1 MSRRPQKPN
10 RRASSP
16 QASASSPRE
25 FRLPENTTPALPAV
39 EDFAGLDMP
48 AALLKTLTA
57 QGVTTPFPIQAATL
71 PNSLAGRDLLGRG
84 RTGSGKTL
92 AFGLALLARTAGL
105 RAEPKAPLALVLV
118 PTRELAQQVTDA
130 LTPYATA
137 VNLRLA
143 TVVGGLSITKQA
155 GTLRR
160 GAEVVVA
167 TPGRLN
173 DLVERGDCVLDQ
185 VRITVLDEADQMT
198 DMGFLPQI
206 TKLIQHVRPDGQRM
220 LFSATLDRNIDRLVQ
235 RFLTDPV
242 VHSVDPSAGAVTT
255 MEHHVLHVQDET
267 DKKAVTTRIAARDG
281 RVILFLDTK
290 RSADR
295 LAKRLLAVGVR
306 AAALHGGRS
315 QPQRNRTLEQFKN
328 GQVTALVATN
338 VAARGIHVDDLDLV
352 VNVDPP
358 TDHKDYL
365 HRGGRTARAGGSG
378 SVVTLVLPD
387 QKRDV
392 TRLMSDAGIRPRTAR
407 ITSSDAELT
416 TITGAREPSG
426 VAVTIEVP
434 SRRRRP
440 ARRPAPS
447 AAGAP
452 ADAAETAAG
461 QYGDRCGSP
470 YGEPGL
476 DRRAAAGTTAS
487 DSTSASGGRGA
498 ARRAGSGGATGGAV
512 GAGGRSADRQSAAG
526 AATRAASGKVARGS
540 GRRTAAGGATG
551 GAAGTGGRGSGSRG
565 GRRAPP
571 RDALPLNAA
580 GGHLTTVAGRADTCA
595 GSAPVTVAGVGRICR
610 SDVVFGPGTELLGP
624 PGRPGRVLS
633 R

>member
-1 MSRRPQKPN
+1 MPRRPQKPN
-10 RRASSP
+10 RRASSSP
-16 QASASSPRE
+16 APSASPPRE
-25 FRLPENTTPALPAV
+25 FRLPESTTPALPAV
-39 EDFAGLDMP
+39 EDFAALDMP
-48 AALLKTLTA
+48 AGLLKTLTA
-57 QGVTTPFPIQAATL
+57 QGVTTPFPIQGATL

-105 RAEPKAPLALVLV
+105 RAQPKAPLALVLV

-137 VNLRLA
+137 VNLRLT

-155 GTLRR
+155 GALRR
-160 GAEVVVA
+160 GAEVLVA

-173 DLVERGDCVLDQ
+173 DLVERGDCVLGD

-206 TKLIQHVRPDGQRM
+206 TKLIQQVRPDGQRM

-255 MEHHVLHVQDET
+255 MEHYVLHVQDET

-290 RSADR
+290 RAADR
-295 LAKRLLAVGVR
+295 LTKRLLAVGVR

-315 QPQRNRTLEQFKN
+315 QPQRNRTLEQFKS

-378 SVVTLVLPD
+378 SVATLVLPD
-387 QKRDV
+387 QKREV
-392 TRLMSDAGIRPRTAR
+392 TRLMSDAGIRPRTSR
-407 ITSSDAELT
+407 ITSSDPELAV
-416 TITGAREPSG
+416 ITGAREPSG

-434 SRRRRP
+434 QPVTPTASRADGKTGRRSAGRRRSGGEAKAAAGGATRTG
-440 ARRPAPS
+440 ARGAERR
-447 AAGAP
+447 AASGAP
-452 ADAAETAAG
+452 AAGGAA
-461 QYGDRCGSP
+461 
-470 YGEPGL
+470 
-476 DRRAAAGTTAS
+476 RA
-487 DSTSASGGRGA
+487 GGRGSD
-498 ARRAGSGGATGGAV
+498 RR
-512 GAGGRSADRQSAAG
+512 SAAG
-526 AATRAASGKVARGS
+526 AANG
-540 GRRTAAGGATG
+540 AG
-551 GAAGTGGRGSGSRG
+551 
-565 GRRAPP
+565 
-571 RDALPLNAA
+571 
-580 GGHLTTVAGRADTCA
+580 
-595 GSAPVTVAGVGRICR
+595 
-610 SDVVFGPGTELLGP
+610 
-624 PGRPGRVLS
+624 
-633 R
+633 

>member
-1 MSRRPQKPN
+1 MSRRPQKSN
-10 RRASSP
+10 RRVSS
-16 QASASSPRE
+16 SAPSAPSPRE
-25 FRLPENTTPALPAV
+25 FRLPESTTPALPAV
-39 EDFAGLDMP
+39 EDFAALDMP
-48 AALLKTLTA
+48 AGLLKTLTA

-71 PNSLAGRDLLGRG
+71 PNSIAGRDLLGRG

-137 VNLRLA
+137 VNLRMA
-143 TVVGGLSITKQA
+143 TVVGGLSMTKQA
-155 GTLRR
+155 ATLRR
-160 GAEVVVA
+160 GVEVLVA

-173 DLVERGDCVLDQ
+173 DLVEHGDCVLGS
-185 VRITVLDEADQMT
+185 VGITVLDEADQMT

-206 TKLIQHVRPDGQRM
+206 TRLIERVRPDGQRM
-220 LFSATLDRNIDRLVQ
+220 LFSATLDGNIDRLVQ

-255 MEHHVLHVQDET
+255 MEHHVFHVLDET

-295 LAKRLLAVGVR
+295 LAKRLLAVGVP

-378 SVVTLVLPD
+378 RVVTLVLPD
-387 QKRDV
+387 QKRDM

-407 ITSSDAELT
+407 ITSSAEELT
-416 TITGAREPSG
+416 TLTGAREPSG
-426 VAVTIEVP
+426 VAITIEVP
-434 SRRRRP
+434 QPASAPRASREKNGGENGGRP
-440 ARRPAPS
+440 ARRRRGGGGTGAATGAAPGTGGRS
-447 AAGAP
+447 
-452 ADAAETAAG
+452 
-461 QYGDRCGSP
+461 S
-470 YGEPGL
+470 
-476 DRRAAAGTTAS
+476 DRRAAAGTA
-487 DSTSASGGRGA
+487 ASGGG
-498 ARRAGSGGATGGAV
+498 RRAGSRGT
-512 GAGGRSADRQSAAG
+512 AGAAG
-526 AATRAASGKVARGS
+526 AAGGRGTDRRGASG
-540 GRRTAAGGATG
+540 AAGGTG
-551 GAAGTGGRGSGSRG
+551 SGTGTRGA
-565 GRRAPP
+565 GRRAP
-571 RDALPLNAA
+571 A
-580 GGHLTTVAGRADTCA
+580 GGEGRRGARGNPAG
-595 GSAPVTVAGVGRICR
+595 
-610 SDVVFGPGTELLGP
+610 
-624 PGRPGRVLS
+624 
-633 R
+633 

>member
-10 RRASSP
+10 RRATSPRQSTSSP
-16 QASASSPRE
+16 SE
-25 FRLPENTTPALPAV
+25 FRLPESTTPALPAV

-48 AALLKTLTA
+48 AGLLKTLTA

-92 AFGLALLARTAGL
+92 AFGLAVLARTAGL
-105 RAEPKAPLALVLV
+105 RAQPKAPLALVLV

-155 GTLRR
+155 SALRR

-167 TPGRLN
+167 SPGRLN
-173 DLVERGDCVLDQ
+173 DLVERGDCVLGD

-206 TKLIQHVRPDGQRM
+206 TKLIQQVRPDGQRM

-255 MEHHVLHVQDET
+255 MEHHVLHIQDET
-267 DKKAVTTRIAARDG
+267 VKKTVTTRIAARDG

-295 LAKRLLAVGVR
+295 LTKRLLAVGVR

-338 VAARGIHVDDLDLV
+338 VAARGIHIDDLDLV

-358 TDHKDYL
+358 ADHKDYL

-378 SVVTLVLPD
+378 SVVTLVLPT

-392 TRLMSDAGIRPRTAR
+392 ARLMSDAGIRPRTAGA
-407 ITSSDAELT
+407 SDAELA

-434 SRRRRP
+434 QPAAPTASRPDRRNGSRP
-440 ARRPAPS
+440 GGRRHRS
-447 AAGAP
+447 AGA
-452 ADAAETAAG
+452 AKAATGAATG
-461 QYGDRCGSP
+461 TGSR
-470 YGEPGL
+470 GS
-476 DRRAAAGTTAS
+476 DRRAAAGAT
-487 DSTSASGGRGA
+487 ASGGTSATGGRDS
-498 ARRAGSGGATGGAV
+498 ARRTGSGGATGGAL
-512 GAGGRSADRQSAAG
+512 GTGGRRPDRQSGGRTANG
-526 AATRAASGKVARGS
+526 AASGKAGRTS
-540 GRRTAAGGATG
+540 GRRAPGGGAKG
-551 GAAGTGGRGSGSRG
+551 GAAGSGGRS
-565 GRRAPP
+565 
-571 RDALPLNAA
+571 
-580 GGHLTTVAGRADTCA
+580 
-595 GSAPVTVAGVGRICR
+595 
-610 SDVVFGPGTELLGP
+610 SD
-624 PGRPGRVLS
+624 R
-633 R
+633 

>member
-1 MSRRPQKPN
+1 MSRRPQKSN

-16 QASASSPRE
+16 PPSVSASRE
-25 FRLPENTTPALPAV
+25 FRLPESTTPALPAV
-39 EDFAGLDMP
+39 EHFADLDMP
-48 AALLKTLTA
+48 AGLLKTLTA

-105 RAEPKAPLALVLV
+105 RAEPRAPLALVLV

-143 TVVGGLSITKQA
+143 TVVGGLSLTKQA
-155 GTLRR
+155 AVLRR

-167 TPGRLN
+167 SPGRLN
-173 DLVERGDCVLDQ
+173 DLVERGDCVLGD

-198 DMGFLPQI
+198 DMGFMPQI
-206 TKLIQHVRPDGQRM
+206 TKLIRQVRPDGQHL
-220 LFSATLDRNIDRLVQ
+220 LFSATLDRNIDQLVQ

-242 VHSVDPSAGAVTT
+242 VHSVDPSAGAVAT

-281 RVILFLDTK
+281 RVLLFLDTK

-338 VAARGIHVDDLDLV
+338 VAARGIHIDDLDLV

-358 TDHKDYL
+358 ADHKDYL

-378 SVVTLVLPD
+378 SVVTLVLPE

-392 TRLMSDAGIRPRTAR
+392 TRLMSDAGVRPRTAR
-407 ITSSDAELT
+407 VTSDDVELT

-426 VAVTIEVP
+426 EAVTIEIP
-434 SRRRRP
+434 QQATPTAPSRQGRRTTAAQPGGDRSRRRRNGGG
-440 ARRPAPS
+440 AGATTDAALGAGRRGS
-447 AAGAP
+447 ERRTAAGAG
-452 ADAAETAAG
+452 A
-461 QYGDRCGSP
+461 
-470 YGEPGL
+470 
-476 DRRAAAGTTAS
+476 AAAG
-487 DSTSASGGRGA
+487 DTSATGR
-498 ARRAGSGGATGGAV
+498 
-512 GAGGRSADRQSAAG
+512 
-526 AATRAASGKVARGS
+526 RGS
-540 GRRTAAGGATG
+540 GRRSAPGTGTGAGSGSGSGTGIGTGTGKAVRGSGRRAAGDRSDGAAGGGTARSAGTG
-551 GAAGTGGRGSGSRG
+551 GGTGGRGSDRRG
-565 GRRAPP
+565 GRR
-571 RDALPLNAA
+571 
-580 GGHLTTVAGRADTCA
+580 
-595 GSAPVTVAGVGRICR
+595 
-610 SDVVFGPGTELLGP
+610 
-624 PGRPGRVLS
+624 GRPASG
-633 R
+633 

>member
-10 RRASSP
+10 RRSSP
-16 QASASSPRE
+16 PRPSTSSPRE

-48 AALLKTLTA
+48 AGLLKTLTA

-105 RAEPKAPLALVLV
+105 RAEPKAPLVLVLV

-137 VNLRLA
+137 VNLRLT
-143 TVVGGLSITKQA
+143 TVVGGLSISKQA
-155 GTLRR
+155 GALRR
-160 GAEVVVA
+160 GAEVLVA

-173 DLVERGDCVLDQ
+173 DLVDRGDCVLDQ
-185 VRITVLDEADQMT
+185 VHITVLDEADQMT

-206 TKLIQHVRPDGQRM
+206 TKLIQRVRPDGQRM

-235 RFLTDPV
+235 QFLTDPV

-255 MEHHVLHVQDET
+255 MEHHVLHIQDET

-295 LAKRLLAVGVR
+295 LTKRLLAVGVR

-338 VAARGIHVDDLDLV
+338 VAARGIHIDDLDLV

-358 TDHKDYL
+358 TDHKDYV

-378 SVVTLVLPD
+378 SVVTLVLPE

-407 ITSSDAELT
+407 LTSSDEELA

-426 VAVTIEVP
+426 VAVTIEIP
-434 SRRRRP
+434 QPATPAASRPDGRSGGAQPGGRSGRRRRSGGGAKTP
-440 ARRPAPS
+440 TGGT
-447 AAGAP
+447 AGTGTGTRGA
-452 ADAAETAAG
+452 
-461 QYGDRCGSP
+461 
-470 YGEPGL
+470 
-476 DRRAAAGTTAS
+476 DRRGAAGTAK
-487 DSTSASGGRGA
+487 SGTPKSGAPKSGA
-498 ARRAGSGGATGGAV
+498 ARSGAARSGGTSATGGRAAGRRTGSGGATGGS
-512 GAGGRSADRQSAAG
+512 AGS
-526 AATRAASGKVARGS
+526 
-540 GRRTAAGGATG
+540 
-551 GAAGTGGRGSGSRG
+551 GGRGADRRG
-565 GRRAPP
+565 GRRG
-571 RDALPLNAA
+571 AA
-580 GGHLTTVAGRADTCA
+580 G
-595 GSAPVTVAGVGRICR
+595 
-610 SDVVFGPGTELLGP
+610 
-624 PGRPGRVLS
+624 
-633 R
+633 

>member
-1 MSRRPQKPN
+1 MSRRPQKSN
-10 RRASSP
+10 RRTSSP
-16 QASASSPRE
+16 SPSPSAPKE
-25 FRLPENTTPALPAV
+25 FRLPEGTTPALPPV

-48 AALLKTLTA
+48 AGLLKTLTA

-71 PNSLAGRDLLGRG
+71 PNSIAGRDLLGRG

-105 RAEPKAPLALVLV
+105 RAQPKAPLALVLV

-155 GTLRR
+155 ATLRR

-167 TPGRLN
+167 SPGRLN
-173 DLVERGDCVLDQ
+173 DLVERGDCVLDD

-206 TKLIQHVRPDGQRM
+206 TKLIEKVRPDGQRM

-358 TDHKDYL
+358 ADHKDYL

-378 SVVTLVLPD
+378 SVVTLVLPE

-407 ITSSDAELT
+407 VTSGDAELA

-426 VAVTIEVP
+426 VAVIIEVPQPSSPVESRPARKNGTAKTGGRP
-434 SRRRRP
+434 SRRRRSGGGEAQTVSGGASRAGGEGS
-440 ARRPAPS
+440 ARRSTTGTKASGTTP
-447 AAGAP
+447 AAG
-452 ADAAETAAG
+452 E
-461 QYGDRCGSP
+461 R
-470 YGEPGL
+470 
-476 DRRAAAGTTAS
+476 
-487 DSTSASGGRGA
+487 GG
-498 ARRAGSGGATGGAV
+498 ARRAGSAKTTGGTP
-512 GAGGRSADRQSAAG
+512 AAG
-526 AATRAASGKVARGS
+526 ARNSARRSTAGTAARAGSGTTARTS
-540 GRRTAAGGATG
+540 GRRTTTRRSAGDAA
-551 GAAGTGGRGSGSRG
+551 
-565 GRRAPP
+565 
-571 RDALPLNAA
+571 
-580 GGHLTTVAGRADTCA
+580 
-595 GSAPVTVAGVGRICR
+595 
-610 SDVVFGPGTELLGP
+610 
-624 PGRPGRVLS
+624 
-633 R
+633 